1 MFYVDILSVA
11 PDRPGVATGPRGC
24 SALFYTFLHCT
35 PDSVLGEGVNDTNA
49 EVLMASGAIAL
60 LCFLGLCYPADFV
73 GLLLLR
79 TRPTPS

>member
-35 PDSVLGEGVNDTNA
+35 PESVLGEVANDTNA
-49 EVLMASGAIAL
+49 EVLMAS
-60 LCFLGLCYPADFV
+60 DH
-73 GLLLLR
+73 
-79 TRPTPS
+79 